1 MKRPLDEAEDLDRD
15 PALRT
20 GTSSRRFRAY
30 RRVLEARRQK
40 AKTEPAAVTRA
51 GSIRS
56 LKRTRGSGVL
66 LRTFFELLGRRRI
79 PILFSLGTLTIATLL
94 GLLPPAAT
102 KIAIDYAFTSTPLPP
117 GLARFVPE
125 SWGIV
130 DDPKRLLV
138 AIGIGLVLL
147 ALVTVAVSL
156 AGRWQA
162 TKATRTLAVDLRKRV
177 FEHTVRFPLHRINEL
192 RAGGVASLLREDAGG
207 VADLVFGLLYNPWR
221 AIIQLIGSLIILAVT
236 DWRLLLGAVAML
248 PMVWITHRTWIGRIR
263 PLYRDIRAQRSNVD
277 AHATEVFGGMRVVR
291 AFGRARGESM
301 RFVLGN
307 HLMTR
312 QEIHVWWWS
321 RITETVWALA
331 IPLASAIL
339 LLYGGF
345 QVVDGQITTGD
356 LVMFLTYLVL
366 LLGPIQTLASSATSL
381 QTNLAGLDRVLDV
394 LSEDTEMPDRSEAA
408 GPEPDSV
415 VGRIEVQG
423 LSYRYPERDED
434 VLHDVSFVAEPGQLV
449 AFVGASG
456 AGKTTL
462 CNLIARFFD
471 PTSGCIRLDGV
482 DLRDVRLDAYR
493 RLLGIVEQD
502 VFLFDGSI
510 GENIAFGRRGV
521 DEAMIREAARAA
533 NALEF
538 IEEMPEGLDTLIGE
552 RGVRLSG
559 GQRQRLAIARALLAD
574 PRILIL
580 DEATSNLD
588 TASERLIQESIDRLL
603 SGRTTF
609 AIAHRLS
616 TIRHADRIVVL
627 EGGSVADVG
636 SHEELLARNETY
648 RDMVAVQTARPERTE
663 PTESEV

>member
-1 MKRPLDEAEDLDRD
+1 MTPHSDNDVDLERD
-15 PALRT
+15 PALRV
-20 GTSSRRFRAY
+20 GTSSRRFAAY
-30 RRVLEARRQK
+30 RRMLAARRLR
-40 AKTEPAAVTRA
+40 AKTEPAAVTGA
-51 GSIRS
+51 GSVRS
-56 LKRTRGSGVL
+56 LKRNRSVKVL
-66 LRTFFELLGRRRI
+66 LKTFFSLLGRRRR
-79 PILFSLGTLTIATLL
+79 PIIFSLGTLTIATLL
-94 GLLPPAAT
+94 GLIPPAAT
-102 KIAIDYAFTSTPLPP
+102 KVAIDYAFTGTPLPASA
-117 GLARFVPE
+117 GRFIPD
-125 SWGIV
+125 SWGIE

-138 AIGIGLVLL
+138 AIAIGLVIF
-147 ALVTVAVSL
+147 ALVTVAVTL

-162 TKATRTLAVDLRKRV
+162 TKATRTLAVDLRKKV
-177 FEHTVRFPLHRINEL
+177 FDHTVRFPLHRINEL

-221 AIIQLIGSLIILAVT
+221 AIIQLLGSLTILAVT
-236 DWRLLLGAVAML
+236 DWRLLLGAFAML
-248 PMVWITHRTWIGRIR
+248 PLVWITHQTWIGRIR

-312 QEIHVWWWS
+312 QEIHAWWWS

-331 IPLASAIL
+331 IPVASAVL

-345 QVVDGQITTGD
+345 QVIDGTITIGD

-366 LLGPIQTLASSATSL
+366 LLGPIQALASSATSL

-394 LSEDTEMPDRSEAA
+394 LAEDTEMPDRPDAF
-408 GPEPDSV
+408 GPTPRS
-415 VGRIEVQG
+415 VQG
-423 LSYRYPERDED
+423 LIEVRGLSYHYPERERP
-434 VLHDVSFVAEPGQLV
+434 VLHDVDFTAEPGQLV

-462 CNLIARFFD
+462 CNLLARFFD
-471 PTSGCIRLDGV
+471 PTSGAILLDGKDLRDIRLDS
-482 DLRDVRLDAYR
+482 YR

-510 GENIAFGRRGV
+510 GDNIAFGRRGV
-521 DEAMIREAARAA
+521 DEASIREAAQAA
-533 NALEF
+533 NALDF
-538 IEEMPEGLDTLIGE
+538 IEDMPEGLGTLIGE
-552 RGVRLSG
+552 RGVKLSG

-574 PRILIL
+574 PRVLIL

-588 TASERLIQESIDRLL
+588 TASERLIQQSIERLL
-603 SGRTTF
+603 EGRTTF

-627 EGGSVADVG
+627 EGGSIAAIG
-636 SHEELLARNETY
+636 SHDELLERSSTY
-648 RDMVAVQTARPERTE
+648 RDMVAVQTARPETSKTE
-663 PTESEV
+663 D

>member
-1 MKRPLDEAEDLDRD
+1 MNRRLDEAEDLDHD

-20 GTSSRRFRAY
+20 GTSSRRFAAY
-30 RRVLEARRQK
+30 RRVLAARRRQ
-40 AKTEPAAVTRA
+40 AREEPSAVTRA

-56 LKRTRGSGVL
+56 LKRTRSARVL
-66 LRTFFELLGRRRI
+66 LGTFFSLLGRRRL

-102 KIAIDYAFTSTPLPP
+102 KIAIDYAFTRTPLPP
-117 GLARFVPE
+117 STDRWIPE
-125 SWGIV
+125 SWGIQ
-130 DDPKRLLV
+130 DDPRRLLV
-138 AIGIGLVLL
+138 AIGIGLVVL
-147 ALVTVAVSL
+147 ALITVAVSL

-221 AIIQLIGSLIILAVT
+221 AIIQLSGSLVILAVT

-291 AFGRARGESM
+291 AFGRARSESM
-301 RFVLGN
+301 RFVQGN

-312 QEIHVWWWS
+312 QEIQVWWWS

-331 IPLASAIL
+331 IPLASAVL

-345 QVVDGQITTGD
+345 QVVDGRITTGD

-366 LLGPIQTLASSATSL
+366 LLGPIQTLASSATNL

-394 LSEDTEMPDRSEAA
+394 LAEDTEMPDRPQAQSPT
-408 GPEPDSV
+408 PESV
-415 VGRIEVQG
+415 RGRVEVRG
-423 LSYRYPERDED
+423 LSYRYPEREED
-434 VLHDVSFVAEPGQLV
+434 VLHDVDFTAEPGQLV

-471 PTSGCIRLDGV
+471 PTGGSILLDGV
-482 DLRDVRLDAYR
+482 DLRDLRLDAYR

-510 GENIAFGRRGV
+510 ADNIAFGRRGV
-521 DEAMIREAARAA
+521 DEEMVRDAARAA
-533 NALEF
+533 NALDF
-538 IEEMPEGLDTLIGE
+538 IDDMPDGLDTLIGE
-552 RGVRLSG
+552 RGVKLSG

-588 TASERLIQESIDRLL
+588 TASEQLIQESIERLP

-616 TIRHADRIVVL
+616 TIRHADLIVVL
-627 EGGSVADVG
+627 EGGSVAATG
-636 SHEELLARNETY
+636 NHEQLIERSSTY
-648 RDMVAVQTARPERTE
+648 RDMVAVQTARPERTHQD
-663 PTESEV
+663 S

>member
-1 MKRPLDEAEDLDRD
+1 M
-15 PALRT
+15 
-20 GTSSRRFRAY
+20 
-30 RRVLEARRQK
+30 
-40 AKTEPAAVTRA
+40 
-51 GSIRS
+51 
-56 LKRTRGSGVL
+56 L
-66 LRTFFELLGRRRI
+66 LGTFFSLLGRRRI
-79 PILFSLGTLTIATLL
+79 PILFSLATLTIATLL

-117 GLARFVPE
+117 AADRFIPE
-125 SWGIV
+125 SWGIT

-138 AIGIGLVLL
+138 AIGIGLFAL
-147 ALVTVAVSL
+147 ALITVGVSL

-177 FEHTVRFPLHRINEL
+177 FDHTVRFPLDRINEL
-192 RAGGVASLLREDAGG
+192 RSGGVASLLREDAGG

-221 AIIQLIGSLIILAVT
+221 AIIQLVGSLVILAIT
-236 DWRLLLGAVAML
+236 DWRLLLGAVGML
-248 PMVWITHRTWIGRIR
+248 PLIWITHRTWIGRIR

-291 AFGRARGESM
+291 AFGRARSESM
-301 RFVLGN
+301 RFVQGN

-321 RITETVWALA
+321 RITETVWALT

-345 QVVDGQITTGD
+345 QVVDGSITTGD
-356 LVMFLTYLVL
+356 LVMFLTYLIL

-394 LSEDTEMPDRSEAA
+394 LAEDTEMPDRPNAIAPSE
-408 GPEPDSV
+408 DSMRGQV
-415 VGRIEVQG
+415 EVRG
-423 LSYRYPERDED
+423 LSYRYQDRERE
-434 VLHDVSFVAEPGQLV
+434 VLRGVSFTARPGQLV

-471 PTSGCIRLDGV
+471 PTDGSILLDGI
-482 DLRDVRLDAYR
+482 DLRDIRLDAYR
-493 RLLGIVEQD
+493 RMLGIVEQD
-502 VFLFDGSI
+502 VFLFDGTI

-521 DEAMIREAARAA
+521 DPENVIEAARAA

-538 IEEMPEGLDTLIGE
+538 IEEMPDGLQTLIGE
-552 RGVRLSG
+552 RGVKLSG
-559 GQRQRLAIARALLAD
+559 GQRQRIAIARALLAD

-588 TASERLIQESIDRLL
+588 TASERLIQNSIERLL
-603 SGRTTF
+603 AGRTTF

-616 TIRHADRIVVL
+616 TIRHADLIVIL
-627 EGGSVADVG
+627 EGGSVAALG
-636 SHEELLARNETY
+636 THEELLERSTAY
-648 RDMVAVQTARPERTE
+648 RDMVAVQTSRPESID
-663 PTESEV
+663 PAG

>member
-1 MKRPLDEAEDLDRD
+1 MNRRFDEAEDLDHD
-15 PALRT
+15 PALRS
-20 GTSSRRFRAY
+20 GTSSRRFAAY
-30 RRVLEARRQK
+30 RRLLASRRQQ
-40 AKTEPAAVTRA
+40 AREEPAAVTRA

-56 LKRTRGSGVL
+56 LKRTRNAGTL
-66 LRTFFELLGRRRI
+66 LRTFFSLLGRRRL
-79 PILFSLGTLTIATLL
+79 PILFSLGTLTVATLL

-102 KIAIDYAFTSTPLPP
+102 KIAIDYAFTRTPLPP
-117 GLARFVPE
+117 SMDRFIPDA
-125 SWGIV
+125 WGIQ

-138 AIGIGLVLL
+138 AIGIGLGVL
-147 ALVTVAVSL
+147 AMVTVAISL

-221 AIIQLIGSLIILAVT
+221 ATIQLIGSLVILAVT
-236 DWRLLLGAVAML
+236 DWRLLLGAVGML

-291 AFGRARGESM
+291 AFGRARGESV
-301 RFVLGN
+301 RFVQGN

-331 IPLASAIL
+331 IPLATAVL

-366 LLGPIQTLASSATSL
+366 LLGPIQTLAASATNL

-394 LSEDTEMPDRSEAA
+394 LAEDTEMPDDADAIS
-408 GPEPDSV
+408 PVPDSV
-415 VGRIEVQG
+415 RGLIEVRG
-423 LSYRYPERDED
+423 LCYRYPEREQD
-434 VLHDVSFVAEPGQLV
+434 VLHDIDFTAEPGQLV

-462 CNLIARFFD
+462 CNLLARFFD
-471 PTSGCIRLDGV
+471 PTGGSILLDGI
-482 DLRDVRLDAYR
+482 DLRHIRLDAYR

-510 GENIAFGRRGV
+510 GDNIAFGRRGV
-521 DEAMIREAARAA
+521 NEAMIRDAALAA
-533 NALEF
+533 NALDF
-538 IEEMPEGLDTLIGE
+538 IEEMPDGLDTLIGE
-552 RGVRLSG
+552 RGVKLSG
-559 GQRQRLAIARALLAD
+559 GQRQRLAIARAILAD

-588 TASERLIQESIDRLL
+588 TASERQIQESIQHLL
-603 SGRTTF
+603 AGRTTF

-616 TIRHADRIVVL
+616 TIRHADLIVVL
-627 EGGSVADVG
+627 EGGSIAATG
-636 SHEELLARNETY
+636 THQELLQRSPTY
-648 RDMVAVQTARPERTE
+648 RDMVAVQTARPEKVE
-663 PTESEV
+663 E

>member
-1 MKRPLDEAEDLDRD
+1 MSIEREHDLEHDRD
-15 PALRT
+15 PALRR
-20 GTSSRRFRAY
+20 GASSRRFAAY
-30 RRVLEARRQK
+30 RRKVDARRSK
-40 AKTEPAAVTRA
+40 SRNERTTVTRT
-51 GSIRS
+51 GSVRS
-56 LKRTRGSGVL
+56 LKRTRSAGIL
-66 LRTFFELLGRRRI
+66 LKTFFGLLGRRRGPVI
-79 PILFSLGTLTIATLL
+79 FSLATLTLATVL

-102 KIAIDYAFTSTPLPP
+102 KIAIDYAFTRTPLPP
-117 GLARFVPE
+117 QAARFIPE

-138 AIGIGLVLL
+138 AIGIGLIVL

-162 TKATRTLAVDLRKRV
+162 TKATRTLAVDLRRRV
-177 FEHTVRFPLHRINEL
+177 FEHTVRFPLHRINDL

-221 AIIQLIGSLIILAVT
+221 AIIQLVGSLIILAVT
-236 DWRLLLGAVAML
+236 DWRLLLGAVGML

-263 PLYRDIRAQRSNVD
+263 PLYRDIRAQRSGID

-291 AFGRARGESM
+291 AFGRSRSEAS
-301 RFVLGN
+301 RFTHGN

-321 RITETVWALA
+321 RITETIWALA
-331 IPLASAIL
+331 IPLASAAL

-345 QVVDGQITTGD
+345 QVVDQVITTGD

-394 LSEDTEMPDRSEAA
+394 LEEPTEMPDRREATRLVPDTVE
-408 GPEPDSV
+408 GHLEVDSV
-415 VGRIEVQG
+415 
-423 LSYRYPERDED
+423 SYHYPNADRP
-434 VLHDVSFVAEPGQLV
+434 VLHEVSFTAQPGELV

-462 CNLIARFFD
+462 CNLVARFFD
-471 PTSGCIRLDGV
+471 PTSGTLSLDGR
-482 DLRDVRLDAYR
+482 DLRDIRLEDYR

-510 GENIAFGRRGV
+510 KENIAFGRRRV
-521 DEAMIREAARAA
+521 SEERIVEAAAAA

-538 IEEMPEGLDTLIGE
+538 IEEMPDGLDTLIGE

-559 GQRQRLAIARALLAD
+559 GQRQRLAIARAILAD

-588 TASERLIQESIDRLL
+588 TASERLIQQSIEYLL
-603 SGRTTF
+603 QGRTTF

-627 EGGSVADVG
+627 EGGTVAATG
-636 SHEELLARNETY
+636 THEQLLELSETY
-648 RDMVAVQTARPERTE
+648 RDMVAVQTARPEPSADVE
-663 PTESEV
+663 N

>member
-1 MKRPLDEAEDLDRD
+1 MNRRLDEAEDLDRD
-15 PALRT
+15 PALRS
-20 GTSSRRFRAY
+20 GTSSRRFAAY
-30 RRVLEARRQK
+30 RSLLATRRQQAK
-40 AKTEPAAVTRA
+40 ADPAAVTRT

-56 LKRTRGSGVL
+56 LKRTRSAGVL
-66 LRTFFELLGRRRI
+66 LKTFFSLLGRRRL
-79 PILFSLGTLTIATLL
+79 PILFSLGTLTVATLL

-102 KIAIDYAFTSTPLPP
+102 KIAIDYAFTHTPLPP
-117 GLARFVPE
+117 SFDRFIPD
-125 SWGIV
+125 SWGIQ

-138 AIGIGLVLL
+138 AIGIGLFIL
-147 ALVTVAVSL
+147 ALITVGVSL

-177 FEHTVRFPLHRINEL
+177 FDHTVRFPLHRINEL

-221 AIIQLIGSLIILAVT
+221 AIIQLTGSLVILAVT

-291 AFGRARGESM
+291 AFGRARGESR
-301 RFVLGN
+301 RFVQGN

-331 IPLASAIL
+331 IPLATALL

-345 QVVDGQITTGD
+345 QVVDGYITTGD

-366 LLGPIQTLASSATSL
+366 LLGPIQTLASSATNL

-394 LSEDTEMPDRSEAA
+394 LAEDTEMPDRTDAISPT
-408 GPEPDSV
+408 PESV
-415 VGRIEVQG
+415 RGRVEVRG
-423 LSYRYPERDED
+423 LSYRYPEREQD
-434 VLHDVSFVAEPGQLV
+434 VLHDIDFTAKPGQLV

-462 CNLIARFFD
+462 CNLLARFFD
-471 PTSGCIRLDGV
+471 PTSGAILLDGI
-482 DLRDVRLDAYR
+482 DLRDIRLDAYR

-510 GENIAFGRRGV
+510 GDNIAFGRRGV
-521 DEAMIREAARAA
+521 DETMIRDAALAA

-552 RGVRLSG
+552 RGVKLSG
-559 GQRQRLAIARALLAD
+559 GQRQRLAIARALLAN
-574 PRILIL
+574 PRLLIL

-588 TASERLIQESIDRLL
+588 TASERLIQDSIERLL
-603 SGRTTF
+603 AGRTTF

-616 TIRHADRIVVL
+616 TIRHADLIVVL
-627 EGGSVADVG
+627 EGGSIAATG
-636 SHEELLARNETY
+636 SHEELIERSSTY

-663 PTESEV
+663 TES